1 MLVGTILN
9 ALMLFIGF
17 ITSKFIG
24 IESIITL
31 QLIFFSQILIYDN

>member
-1 MLVGTILN
+1 MESYKNIGIIMMIGTILN

-24 IESIITL
+24 I
-31 QLIFFSQILIYDN
+31 